1 MKLTVIESGD
11 TAFLPGE
18 VVDRE
23 AFELANA
30 DVVADGG
37 EAGIAGPSKLV
48 RDKVPDQAKARDAS
62 QRIMVRTLDHD
73 DFVAAL
79 ADKLVEEGE
88 EFRASL
94 SLEEL
99 ADVLE
104 VVQTLAD
111 ILASRKELER
121 VRRIKARIRGGF
133 RGRILMSWGE

>member
-48 RDKVPDQAKARDAS
+48 RDKVPAQAKARDAS

-88 EFRASL
+88 EFRAGL